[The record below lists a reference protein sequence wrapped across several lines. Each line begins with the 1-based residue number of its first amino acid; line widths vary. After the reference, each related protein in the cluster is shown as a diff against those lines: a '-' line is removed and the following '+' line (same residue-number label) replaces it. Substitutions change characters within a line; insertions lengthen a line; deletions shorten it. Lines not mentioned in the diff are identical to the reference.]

1 MKLFTVYEFIISQI
15 ISKVLS
21 NLSYNMQLCIS
32 DNPLQNLKDNPR
44 SEVQSLKSESEV
56 PKLNYAL
63 GLALLNFIFSCQ
75 DDPCPK
81 SQWLDYGWRRCNV

>member
-1 MKLFTVYEFIISQI
+1 
-15 ISKVLS
+15 
-21 NLSYNMQLCIS
+21 MQLCIS

-75 DDPCPK
+75 DDP
-81 SQWLDYGWRRCNV
+81 